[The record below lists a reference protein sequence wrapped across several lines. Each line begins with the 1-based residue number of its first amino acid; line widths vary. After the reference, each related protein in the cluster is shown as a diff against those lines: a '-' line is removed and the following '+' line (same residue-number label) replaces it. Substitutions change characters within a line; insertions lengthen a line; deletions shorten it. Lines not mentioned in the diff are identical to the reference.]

1 METAKTKLSAV
12 AEELSE
18 LDKRFRHGSDLFAVE
33 SGYAGKLVHA
43 ISSENKVLECEALKS
58 LGDLFLHKAKM
69 KKDKTENFN
78 KACALYTEL
87 SRYYYTSEEEKQV
100 IQRRVRYAEKCT
112 KLVHNEIYANTKTED
127 SANVTLAVAAT
138 LQEVKGKVKA
148 KGQGMASLT
157 EGYTRAYVKAI
168 VERNKRLQ
176 VESLKSLGD
185 LYLEKGSVG
194 KDEAV
199 FTTAAGLY
207 RAALDRC
214 EDSDGREM
222 LEHRIKYAERVK
234 EIQLKQARLRTKRRA
249 GDVSGS
255 KSSQASR
262 QAVLAIISQ
271 GTYRDHLQEGCKAM
285 QTGDLD
291 TAEQHFAAALKSVHV
306 KGADADTGLQN
317 AKEAEPL
324 YKLSDVYLK
333 RGIQSKDGGDFTKA
347 AALWNAALV
356 RTSKVDQNKKQ
367 ANVEIT
373 ESFTKRVLHSDQ
385 TVDKGE
391 SEKHKLLLKKTRH
404 HVQTEM
410 KRIEQEVDPYSLD
423 EDDPRLREVEKRRAE
438 EIRKLFHTIVHQ
450 RRMFI
455 SGLVDECMEVMGPP
469 PCKYAMMGLGS
480 LATGLVT
487 PYSDLEFA
495 ILIEEETESNVEYFR
510 NLTHYLHL
518 KVINLGETILP
529 AMAIKSLNDFQSKDP
544 TNNWFYDSV
553 TPRGFAFDGAMPH
566 ACKTPFGRGK
576 QSGLIQTPSN
586 MAKLLTDDLTLYLKK
601 GYHLASILGNVCL
614 ITGEQDLVEVY
625 TTLLSQQRQDTD
637 GLISMLVAHITLNEN
652 AAMFKLQPLD
662 TRLLDV
668 KKQMYRFATL
678 AVSCWALHRNIQ
690 PTTIWETIEKMHKNG
705 VINSENAHHLMVLV
719 SISAELRLRTYM
731 NNRGQVENL
740 SVLSSTSA
748 NAEIGEQ
755 LKKVFHFSN
764 AKQLLRYY
772 YTERPLKVF
781 VSQLVNSLSSGE
793 ALALF
798 SKSPI
803 IQAEVYTNLCAFEKA
818 KNCLNEA
825 LENVQSERG
834 EGNAH
839 PKTAIMILNMLGGV
853 CDSLGDYR
861 EAVSYHGKV
870 LQMLRR
876 IHGEDTAHRDIAT
889 ALGSLGDTWGRLAD
903 YRKAMDYFE
912 QSLQMRRSIYGD
924 TAHPDISESL
934 SSLGNTLMSLGEYKK
949 AVNYLEKALQMD
961 QRIYGEDTAHPRIAY
976 SLNTLAIAWWLLGN
990 HTKSVGYHE
999 QSLRIK
1005 QSMYGKDTAHLDI
1018 AGTLVNMGL
1027 VWSGVGDYKRAES
1040 CYEQSLRIQQIVYGE
1055 RTAHPHIAAVL
1066 CNLGVIRRRLCDHRK
1081 TISYFDQALQMQR
1094 RIHGEKTAHPDITA
1108 SLTNLGRSWSDL
1120 GDYRKSIEYHEQA
1133 LRMDQSTYG
1142 RDTPHP
1148 DIATSLAALG
1158 DAWADL
1164 GNHERAIKYLEQSL
1178 QMKLKIY
1185 QDNIAHP
1192 DIAGTLGSL
1201 GVAWSDCGDWRKAV
1215 SYHEQSL
1222 QMKRDVYGKPHT
1234 DIATSLNNL
1243 GNAWCY
1249 LGDHKKA
1256 VDFYE
1261 QSLQMRRSIFGK
1273 DTAHCDTA
1281 NSLKNLGTELMAM
1294 GDPRKALSLL
1304 QQSLEMEQ
1312 SIYGKDAAHPDI
1324 TKTLD
1329 GLSDACMNLG
1339 DHRKAVSYLEQ
1350 SLQMK
1355 WDIHGKPH
1363 TDIAASLNNLG
1374 ISWSDLGDHK
1384 KAVDFYEQSLE
1395 MRRSIFGKDTAHP
1408 DIAMSLR
1415 NLGIELMDM
1424 GDPREALSL
1433 LQQALEMEQG
1443 IYGKDAAHPDIAKT
1457 LDSLGAAWSNLGDH
1471 RKAVSYLEQS
1481 LEMKWDIYGNVHPDI
1496 AASLRI
1502 LGVTWRNIGDHRKA
1516 MMYCEQAREMQ
1527 NSAH

>member
-18 LDKRFRHGSDLFAVE
+18 LDKRFKDPGSDLAVVE
-33 SGYAGKLVHA
+33 RGYARKLVHA

-69 KKDKTENFN
+69 KKHKKENFN
-78 KACALYTEL
+78 KACVLYTEL
-87 SRYYYTSEEEKQV
+87 SRYYTSEEEKQV

-112 KLVHNEIYANTKTED
+112 KLVHNETYAHTKAEG
-127 SANVTLAVAAT
+127 SANITLAVAAT
-138 LQEVKGKVKA
+138 LQEVRVKVKA
-148 KGQGMASLT
+148 KEQATLT

-185 LYLEKGSVG
+185 LYLEKGRTG

-199 FTTAAGLY
+199 FTRAAGLY

-214 EDSDGREM
+214 EDSDGRET

-234 EIQLKQARLRTKRRA
+234 EKQLKHARLRTKRKA
-249 GDVSGS
+249 GDGSGS

-262 QAVLAIISQ
+262 QAVRDVISQ

-285 QTGDLD
+285 QTGDLN
-291 TAEQHFAAALKSVHV
+291 TAERHFATALKSVHV
-306 KGADADTGLQN
+306 KGADADTGQQN

-356 RTSKVDQNKKQ
+356 RTSKVDRNKKQ

-373 ESFTKRVLHSDQ
+373 KSFMKRVLHSNQ

-455 SGLVDECMEVMGPP
+455 SGLVDGCMEVMGPP

-614 ITGEQDLVEVY
+614 ITGEQDLVDVY

-705 VINSENAHHLMVLV
+705 VISSENAHHLMVLV

-781 VSQLVNSLSSGE
+781 VSQLVNSLSSE
-793 ALALF
+793 PLALF

-861 EAVSYHGKV
+861 EAVSYHGQV

-889 ALGSLGDTWGRLAD
+889 ALGSLGDTWRKLAD

-949 AVNYLEKALQMD
+949 AVNYHEKARQMN
-961 QRIYGEDTAHPRIAY
+961 QSIYGEDTAHHRIAI
-976 SLNTLAIAWWLLGN
+976 TLDALAFACWNLGN
-990 HTKSVGYHE
+990 HRKATSYHE

-1005 QSMYGKDTAHLDI
+1005 QSIYGKDTAHLDI
-1018 AGTLVNMGL
+1018 AGTLNNMAV
-1027 VWSGVGDYKRAES
+1027 VWRDVGDYKRAES
-1040 CYEQSLRIQQIVYGE
+1040 CFEQSLRIQQIVYGE
-1055 RTAHPHIAAVL
+1055 RTAHPSIAGVL
-1066 CNLGVIRRRLCDHRK
+1066 CNLGSVQRRLCDNTK
-1081 TISYFDQALQMQR
+1081 AISYLDQALQMQR
-1094 RIHGEKTAHPDITA
+1094 RIHGEKTAHPDIAT
-1108 SLTNLGRSWSDL
+1108 SLANLGGVWSDL
-1120 GDYRKSIEYHEQA
+1120 GDYRKSIEYREQA
-1133 LRMDQSTYG
+1133 LQMDQSTYG

-1148 DIATSLAALG
+1148 DIATSLGALG
-1158 DAWADL
+1158 NAWGEL
-1164 GNHERAIKYLEQSL
+1164 GNHERAINYLEQSL
-1178 QMKLKIY
+1178 QMKLKTY
-1185 QDNIAHP
+1185 GENTPHP
-1192 DIAGTLGSL
+1192 DIADTLDSL
-1201 GVAWSDCGDWRKAV
+1201 GVEWSDCGDHRKAL

-1222 QMKRDVYGKPHT
+1222 QMKRDIYGKPHT
-1234 DIATSLNNL
+1234 DIAASLNNL
-1243 GNAWCY
+1243 GNAWSD
-1249 LGDHKKA
+1249 LGDHKMA

-1261 QSLQMRRSIFGK
+1261 QSLEMRRSIFGK

-1281 NSLKNLGTELMAM
+1281 NSLKNLGIELMDM
-1294 GDPRKALSLL
+1294 GDPRNALSLL

-1324 TKTLD
+1324 AKTLD
-1329 GLSDACMNLG
+1329 GLGAVWNNLG
-1339 DHRKAVSYLEQ
+1339 DHRKAVSYHEQ
-1350 SLQMK
+1350 SLQMR
-1355 WDIHGKPH
+1355 WDVYGKC
-1363 TDIAASLNNLG
+1363 N
-1374 ISWSDLGDHK
+1374 
-1384 KAVDFYEQSLE
+1384 
-1395 MRRSIFGKDTAHP
+1395 AHP
-1408 DIAMSLR
+1408 DLAASFR
-1415 NLGIELMDM
+1415 NLC
-1424 GDPREALSL
+1424 
-1433 LQQALEMEQG
+1433 
-1443 IYGKDAAHPDIAKT
+1443 
-1457 LDSLGAAWSNLGDH
+1457 
-1471 RKAVSYLEQS
+1471 
-1481 LEMKWDIYGNVHPDI
+1481 
-1496 AASLRI
+1496 
-1502 LGVTWRNIGDHRKA
+1502 VTWRDIGDLGKA
-1516 MMYCEQAREMQ
+1516 MMYFEQAREMQ
-1527 NSAH
+1527 RSVFGKNTAHHHVADTLNDLGAAWRDLIG